1 MYGGN
6 HDLYKGTIP
15 AKILVC
21 KAKVVFVLFG
31 KIFILKS

>member
-15 AKILVC
+15 AKILVF
-21 KAKVVFVLFG
+21 KAKVVFVLFVNIS
-31 KIFILKS
+31 IFF